1 MSSQPLLS
9 ELSRLSQLSAQME
22 KPKQER
28 KVRADT
34 KKNRLALFDACET
47 RNLHEL
53 TRLIEIGAPLDI
65 LNERDLSSSKR
76 TLFSVCAV
84 HNWTDGIH
92 ALLEA
97 GASEKSIP
105 GYFAPPPK
113 AAPGRAQSQSAMSC
127 LELAASFGQTDAFMA
142 LFEAHD
148 EPTQAKAIGLI
159 HEPELFLACQG
170 MGKQSLFEPAR
181 LDQMLLASV
190 ESLDPTHAGNTK
202 NSPKCAAFDAI
213 SKLRATRDNP
223 KACAD
228 LWIRALGF
236 SRPGVLQG
244 LASRGIPLPAEGLP
258 IVPKRQI
265 SQAKALS
272 SWINSKKSPTNW
284 DANRI
289 IHEYNA
295 ESEKPLTLDL
305 ATASLAL
312 ASHYQN
318 THDNAYALC
327 AIEPLRRALL
337 DSPLGLHLL
346 ARSLDSRLY
355 KRLSGLGADL
365 SSFVDDLGNC
375 PLHRAI
381 KNESKT
387 TVETLARIHP
397 GWISHRNAEGK
408 TPIEMMPENQRSS
421 MSALLDQIGMRD
433 GLRGRSGSRHVPAKT
448 KRL

>member
-1 MSSQPLLS
+1 MSAQPLLS

-28 KVRADT
+28 KARADT

-65 LNERDLSSSKR
+65 LNERDRTSSKR
-76 TLFSVCAV
+76 TLLAVCAG
-84 HNWTDGIH
+84 NDWADGIG
-92 ALLEA
+92 ALLDA
-97 GASEKSIP
+97 GASEKNIP
-105 GYFAPPPK
+105 GYFDPPPK
-113 AAPGRAQSQSAMSC
+113 AAPGRAQNQSAMSC
-127 LELAASFGQTDAFMA
+127 LEVAASLGKTDAFMA

-148 EPTQAKAIGLI
+148 EPTQVKAIGLI
-159 HEPELFLACQG
+159 REPELFLACQAI
-170 MGKQSLFEPAR
+170 GKEALFDPAR
-181 LDQMLLASV
+181 LDQMLMASV

-213 SKLRATRDNP
+213 SALRGTRAKP
-223 KACAD
+223 KACAE

-236 SRPGVLQG
+236 SRPGIIQG
-244 LASRGIPLPAEGLP
+244 LASRGIPLPEEGLP

-272 SWINSKKSPTNW
+272 SWINSKKSPTSW

-289 IHEYNA
+289 THEYNA
-295 ESEKPLTLDL
+295 ESEKTVMLGL

-312 ASHYQN
+312 TSHYQN
-318 THDNAYALC
+318 SHDNAYALC
-327 AIEPLRRALL
+327 AIEPIRRDLL
-337 DSPLGLHLL
+337 ASSLGLHLL
-346 ARSLDSRLY
+346 ARSLDLRLY
-355 KRLSGLGADL
+355 KRLSSLGADL
-365 SSFVDDLGNC
+365 SCFVDDLGNC

-381 KNESKT
+381 KSESKT
-387 TVETLARIHP
+387 TVEALARLHP
-397 GWISHRNAEGK
+397 AWISHRNTEGK

-433 GLRGRSGSRHVPAKT
+433 GLRGRLGSRHVPAKT